1 VLTQSHDGDSGSI
14 APGTQTGRFER
25 GSVGDIGLDVVA
37 FLVLAGLAAGFVD
50 AVVGGGGLI
59 QLPALLLGLP
69 GAAPVQV
76 LATNKLASICGTS
89 MASVTYYRRV
99 RPDPRTFLP
108 LMALAFLG
116 SAAGAVVASHL
127 PKSVFEPVVLLVL
140 VVVGAYV
147 LLTPS
152 VGEVTRLRF
161 AGHHHTL
168 AAMGTGLAVGFYDGA
183 LGPGTGSFFVFTLVG
198 LLGYNFLEASAKA
211 RLANWATN
219 LAALC
224 IFVPQG
230 AVMWGIGLAMGLANL
245 AGGYLGARIAVR
257 RGARF
262 VRIFF
267 IAVVSAFVV
276 RIGGQVL
283 GLW

>member
-1 VLTQSHDGDSGSI
+1 M
-14 APGTQTGRFER
+14 
-25 GSVGDIGLDVVA
+25 GDIGLDVVA

-69 GAAPVQV
+69 NAAPVQV
-76 LATNKLASICGTS
+76 LATNKLASICGTT
-89 MASVTYYRRV
+89 MASATYYRRV

-108 LMALAFLG
+108 LMLLAFVG
-116 SAAGAVVASHL
+116 SAGGAFVASQIPRAAFDPL
-127 PKSVFEPVVLLVL
+127 VLVAL

-147 LLTPS
+147 VLKPS
-152 VGEVTRLRF
+152 LGGDTALRF
-161 AGHHHTL
+161 AGHHHTF
-168 AAMGTGLAVGFYDGA
+168 AAMGTGLVVGFYDGA

-198 LLGYNFLEASAKA
+198 LLGYSFLEASAKA

-224 IFVPQG
+224 VFVPQG
-230 AVMWGIGLAMGLANL
+230 AVLWGVGLAVGLANL
-245 AGGYLGARIAVR
+245 LGAYLGARIAVS
-257 RGARF
+257 RGAGF
-262 VRIFF
+262 VRVFF
-267 IAVVSAFVV
+267 IVVVSAFIV
-276 RIGGQVL
+276 RIGGAVL